1 MRCSLELLLRH
12 GHLSVFSI
20 RSTLDVAIW
29 RKCSASYALGTSSIS
44 TKHYTDMSMLLHY
57 VIQHGIDG
65 AHRQWCTLPYT
76 MGDYHQVL
84 SRLAL

>member
-1 MRCSLELLLRH
+1 M
-12 GHLSVFSI
+12 FSI

-29 RKCSASYALGTSSIS
+29 RKCSASYALGASSIS
-44 TKHYTDMSMLLHY
+44 TKHYTEMTMLLDY

-65 AHRQWCTLPYT
+65 AHRQLCTLPYK